1 MASARLCPR
10 STSPLRMTPSAASS
24 NAVDP
29 TTTFPTLLQQVGL
42 SAKKRLATSRWVWE
56 SRERYTL
63 EVFRA
68 KVAEFESTMHDAP
81 PKNPTH
87 LQLEALFLGGLCL
100 QDLQRRV
107 RQQHAQ
113 LRLRLLQPPLC
124 PGWCAC
130 SARLAVVRLVH
141 TLGEGA
147 QASKARMRANGEP
160 EYLVDYWMQET
171 VREIDEAK
179 AVRKP
184 PPMQTISPLC
194 RIFSPLS
201 FPFIPAR

>member
-10 STSPLRMTPSAASS
+10 STSPLSMTPSAASS
-24 NAVDP
+24 SAVDP
-29 TTTFPTLLQQVGL
+29 TTTFNTLLQQVSL
-42 SAKKRLATSRWVWE
+42 SAKKRLATSRRVWE

-63 EVFRA
+63 EAFRA
-68 KVAEFESTMHDAP
+68 KVAEFESTRHAAP

-124 PGWCAC
+124 PGWCAS
-130 SARLAVVRLVH
+130 SARLGVLRLVRM
-141 TLGEGA
+141 LGEGA
-147 QASKARMRANGEP
+147 
-160 EYLVDYWMQET
+160 
-171 VREIDEAK
+171 
-179 AVRKP
+179 
-184 PPMQTISPLC
+184 
-194 RIFSPLS
+194 
-201 FPFIPAR
+201 